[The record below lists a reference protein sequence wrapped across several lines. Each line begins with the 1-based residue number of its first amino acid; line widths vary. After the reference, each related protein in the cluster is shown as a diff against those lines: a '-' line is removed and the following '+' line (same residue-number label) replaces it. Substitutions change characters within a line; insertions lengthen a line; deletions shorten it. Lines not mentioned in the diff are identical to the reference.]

1 MKNIPEYHYKHNKKS
16 NTLILS
22 ASDIEKHASDFLQ
35 EYSKSNTNYS
45 FSAPQATPIE
55 EIIENYCGITTDY
68 QTFGDSNILGMTA
81 FSSGLITIKRDDE
94 IAPCRIE
101 KGSIII
107 SNELAENE
115 KLSSM
120 L

>member
-45 FSAPQATPIE
+45 FLAPQATPLE
-55 EIIENYCGITTDY
+55 T
-68 QTFGDSNILGMTA
+68 
-81 FSSGLITIKRDDE
+81 
-94 IAPCRIE
+94 
-101 KGSIII
+101 
-107 SNELAENE
+107 NELLTIFFKESRPYLTITL
-115 KLSSM
+115 LSLSNTFSASFISS
-120 L
+120 